1 MTERRYSDDE
11 VAAIFARTTEARPT
25 KPGQPVASRGLTL
38 SELQEIGRE
47 VGIAPDEVAR
57 AAKSLDQT
65 SLPLAKT
72 FLGLPI
78 GVGRTVELGRM
89 VSDEEWERFV
99 VELRDTFE
107 ARGSLGSSGSLR
119 HWSNGNLQVLLEPT
133 AHGHRLRM
141 RTTKGSARSL
151 MTAGLALLGLAGA
164 ATVAGYATG
173 GALGSGV
180 IENVGVMA
188 MMGLGALGA
197 GALQVPSWARLRRR
211 QMDELADRLAPA
223 SLPPGSAAPTDP
235 T

>member
-11 VAAIFARTTEARPT
+11 VAAIFARTTEARPAR
-25 KPGQPVASRGLTL
+25 PGQPVASRGLTL

-65 SLPLAKT
+65 GKPVAKT

-78 GVGRTVELGRM
+78 GVGRTVELGRT

-133 AHGHRLRM
+133 ATGHRLRM

-164 ATVAGYATG
+164 ATVAGYATA

-180 IENVGVMA
+180 LENVGVMA

-211 QMDELADRLAPA
+211 QMDELADRLAPD
-223 SLPPGSAAPTDP
+223 SLPPGTGASTDRA
-235 T
+235 

>member
-11 VAAIFARTTEARPT
+11 VAAIFARTTEARPAT
-25 KPGQPVASRGLTL
+25 PGQPVASRGLTL

-65 SLPLAKT
+65 GKPVAKT

-78 GVGRTVELGRM
+78 GVGRTVDLGRR

-107 ARGSLGSSGSLR
+107 ARGSVGGSGSFR

-133 AHGHRLRM
+133 ANGHRLRM
-141 RTTKGSARSL
+141 RTTKGTARSL
-151 MTAGLALLGLAGA
+151 MTAGVTMFGIGAALLAGTAISGGLGA
-164 ATVAGYATG
+164 EV
-173 GALGSGV
+173 LR
-180 IENVGVMA
+180 EVGVLA
-188 MMGLGALGA
+188 MMGLGAFGA
-197 GALQVPSWARLRRR
+197 GALQVPRWARLRRR
-211 QMDELADRLAPA
+211 QMDELAGQLAPV

-235 T
+235 A